1 MKLTLHTAPEVP
13 LEAEV
18 ISPATL
24 SGKSKQEIGKLTLFY
39 GNRTVELGEFFCVEG
54 EANGVLELEG
64 DLSRVKLIGS
74 DMSDGQLI
82 INGDVGTHL
91 GACMSGGE
99 IVVSGNAGDWVGREM
114 NGGRITIKGD
124 AGHMVGSAV
133 RGSAVGIL
141 GGEIIIH
148 GNCRNEAG
156 SGMRRG
162 LIVVGKDSGDFTGV
176 NMLAGTIF
184 VLGRLG
190 IRTGAGMRRGSIVT
204 MKDAE
209 MLPTFSYAC
218 TYHPGFLGFYF
229 NHLRQLGV
237 PVSDEQIKGEYQRWC
252 GDAIDLNKGEILI
265 YQP

>member
-1 MKLTLHTAPEVP
+1 MKLTLRTAPEVP

-24 SGKSKQEIGKLTLFY
+24 FGKSAQEIHKLTLFY
-39 GNRTVELGEFFCVEG
+39 GNRTAELGEFFRVEG

-82 INGDVGTHL
+82 IDGDVGTHL

-99 IVVSGNAGDWVGREM
+99 IVVNGNAGDWVGREM

-148 GNCRNEAG
+148 GNCRNEVG

-162 LIVVGKDSGDFTGV
+162 LIVIGGDSGDFTGV
-176 NMLAGTIF
+176 NMLAGTLV

-190 IRTGAGMRRGSIVT
+190 IRTGAGMRRGSIVS
-204 MKDAE
+204 MNGAE
-209 MLPTFSYAC
+209 MLPTFSYSC
-218 TYHPGFLGFYF
+218 TYRPGFLRFYL
-229 NHLRQLGV
+229 NHLRQLGL
-237 PVSDEQIKGEYQRWC
+237 PVSDDQMQGNYQRWC
-252 GDAIDLNKGEILI
+252 GDAIELNKGEILI
-265 YQP
+265 YQA